1 MASDGEI
8 VSTDL
13 PVPNE
18 AKFKVV
24 FFTPNFSDNSLGR
37 TYCLWELAQELG
49 WDSAIVTPKDSEI
62 WPPLSGTLFAQSC
75 SALNVGGT
83 QERPELVEADL
94 FIAVKPLESS
104 FGVAYDLAGKFGKPV
119 LLDIDDPDM
128 EAQLSWRQP
137 IRRFAR
143 GLVHRRRIKAVRKL
157 RKRAKSVPT
166 VVSNPVLQKRYGGP
180 IIPHVRPDIGS
191 GAEHTSDKPE
201 VAFVG
206 SIRGHKGL
214 ELLREAV
221 ANIRK
226 SGITLTVTD
235 VAPIDAKPWEKW
247 VGTTSLSEGLSIVA
261 NADIVVIPS
270 LDVPFA
276 HGQLP
281 AKLIDAMMLGRAIAV
296 SSIEPMPWA
305 LNGTGRVLKPGSVE
319 DIEEALLE
327 LAEPEVRARLG
338 SAARRHALET
348 FVVPANTK
356 PFRDAA
362 YLAVSSFTR

>member
-1 MASDGEI
+1 MATPGEI
-8 VSTDL
+8 VNTDL
-13 PVPNE
+13 PLTNE
-18 AKFKVV
+18 VRFKVV
-24 FFTPNFSDNSLGR
+24 FFTPNLSDNSLGR

-49 WDSAIVTPKDSEI
+49 WESTIVSPKSSEI
-62 WPPLSGTLFAQSC
+62 WAPLNGTLFAQSC
-75 SALNVGGT
+75 FALESENT
-83 QERPELVEADL
+83 QERSALAEADL
-94 FIAVKPLESS
+94 FIAVKPLENS
-104 FGVAYDLAGKFGKPV
+104 FGVAYDFAKTLGKPI

-143 GLVHRRRIKAVRKL
+143 GLVHRHRIRTVREL
-157 RKRAKSVPT
+157 RKRAKLVPT

-191 GAEHTSDKPE
+191 GAEHISDKPE

-206 SIRGHKGL
+206 SNRGHKGL

-221 ANIRK
+221 ANIHK
-226 SGITLTVTD
+226 TGITLTVTD
-235 VAPIDAKPWEKW
+235 VAPMDAKPWEKW
-247 VGTTSLSEGLSIVA
+247 VGTTSLREGLRIVA

-305 LNGTGRVLKPGSVE
+305 LNGTGRILKPGSVE
-319 DIEEALLE
+319 DIEKALLE
-327 LAEPEVRARLG
+327 LAEPKVRTQLG
-338 SAARRHALET
+338 NAARRHALET